1 MFLNLSDTIVNLA
14 TNRSVS
20 GIGIIRLSGSNALN
34 IAYLISKKKIISANK
49 INYSKFYNT
58 DGTIIDFGLILFF
71 MKPKSF
77 TGEDVIEFHVH
88 GSILILDE
96 LLALILKLGARLS
109 EPGEFTFRSYLNN
122 KIDLLQA
129 EAINDLINS
138 NNKFCNKLI
147 LKSLFGEFSFNV
159 KNLRDSIMDLRIN
172 LEAFLE
178 FPDNILFDKNLI
190 YTKLSKI
197 ISDFDLLFTNLYE
210 KTLNKNIIK
219 ITIIGNTNVG
229 KSSLFNSLLK
239 KDRSIISDV
248 PGTTRDFIEDDFF
261 LSNFHFKLV
270 DTAGFNSDSQCLIEK
285 SGILKTFEQIS
296 NSEIILYLTDI
307 TKNLT
312 PLTDNFFKDLLIKKD
327 NKIKLFFIK
336 NKIDL
341 YFIDK
346 YIKYFDDYTEIGIS
360 VKNNL
365 GLDIILDELNKSLF
379 DFSNKSYIV
388 NKKNYSL
395 FLMCKN
401 HIDLIRNFN
410 LNTVVF
416 DVCLDNLKSCYNY
429 FSEILGENH
438 SDELLK
444 EIFSKFCLGK

>member
-14 TNRSVS
+14 TSRNIS
-20 GIGIIRLSGSNALN
+20 GIGIIRLSGLNALK
-34 IAYLISKKKIISANK
+34 IAYLISKKKYISANK
-49 INYSKFYNT
+49 INYAKFY
-58 DGTIIDFGLILFF
+58 DSDDTIIDFGIILFF
-71 MKPKSF
+71 MKPKSY
-77 TGEDVIEFHVH
+77 TGEDIIEFHVH
-88 GSILILDE
+88 GSILILDN
-96 LLALILKLGARLS
+96 LLSLILKLGARLS

-129 EAINDLINS
+129 EAINDLITS
-138 NNKFCNKLI
+138 NNTFCNKLI
-147 LKSLFGEFSFNV
+147 LKSLFGNFSLNI
-159 KNLRDSIMDLRIN
+159 KNIRNNIMDLRIH

-178 FPDNILFDKNLI
+178 FPDNILFDKNFI
-190 YTKLSKI
+190 YAKLLKI
-197 ISDFDLLFTNLYE
+197 ISDFDLLFSNLYE
-210 KTLNKNIIK
+210 KNLNKNIIK
-219 ITIIGNTNVG
+219 IIIIGDTNVG

-239 KDRSIISDV
+239 KNRSIISDV
-248 PGTTRDFIEDDFF
+248 PGTTRDFIEDDLF
-261 LSNFHFKLV
+261 LSNFHFKLI
-270 DTAGFNSDSQCLIEK
+270 DTAGFNSNSNCFIEK

-296 NSEIILYLTDI
+296 TSEIILYLTDI
-307 TKNLT
+307 SKNMT
-312 PLTDNFFKDLLIKKD
+312 PSTDNFFKNLLKKKD
-327 NKIKLFFIK
+327 SKIKLFFIK

-365 GLDIILDELNKSLF
+365 GLDLILDELNKSLF
-379 DFSNKSYIV
+379 NFSNKSYIV

-395 FLMCKN
+395 FLICKN
-401 HIDLIRNFN
+401 HIDLMRNFN
-410 LNTVVF
+410 LNNIVF

-429 FSEILGENH
+429 FSEILGDKQ

>member
-14 TNRSVS
+14 TSRAIS
-20 GIGIIRLSGSNALN
+20 GIGIIRLSGSNALK
-34 IAYLISKKKIISANK
+34 IAYVISKKKYIYPNK
-49 INYSKFYNT
+49 TNYSKFYNI
-58 DGTIIDFGLILFF
+58 DNTIIDFGLILYF

-88 GSILILDE
+88 GSILILDN
-96 LLALILKLGARLS
+96 LLSLILKLGARLS

-138 NNKFCNKLI
+138 NNTFCNKLI

-190 YTKLSKI
+190 YTKLLKI
-197 ISDFDLLFTNLYE
+197 ISDFDLLFSNLYE
-210 KTLNKNIIK
+210 KTLNKSVIK

-239 KDRSIISDV
+239 KNRSIISDI

-261 LSNFHFKLV
+261 LSNFHFKLI
-270 DTAGFNSDSQCLIEK
+270 DTAGFNSDSECLIEK

-307 TKNLT
+307 TKNIT
-312 PLTDNFFKDLLIKKD
+312 PLTDNFFKDLLTKKD

-346 YIKYFDDYTEIGIS
+346 YIKHFDDYTEIGIS

-365 GLDIILDELNKSLF
+365 GLDLILDELDKSLF
-379 DFSNKSYIV
+379 NFSNKSYIV

-395 FLMCKN
+395 FLICKN
-401 HIDLIRNFN
+401 HIDLIRHFN
-410 LNTVVF
+410 LNTIVF

-429 FSEILGENH
+429 FSEILGENQ